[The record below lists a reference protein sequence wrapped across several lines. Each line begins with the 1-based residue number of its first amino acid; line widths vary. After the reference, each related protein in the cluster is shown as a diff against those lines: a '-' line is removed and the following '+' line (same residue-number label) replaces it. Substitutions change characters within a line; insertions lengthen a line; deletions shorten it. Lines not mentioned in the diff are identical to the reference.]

1 MKNYYTYD
9 LSKPDTMSGVG
20 MGFNLNESPDLIVVL
35 SHPTK
40 YRAALKSNQVVGQK
54 SVEFLQQEW
63 QRAWPDD
70 KQEPL
75 STYWTFLV
83 KNPTIKKKPP
93 IAQVREGL
101 VILMSELKGIL
112 ENFDRGEEEDPI
124 IPRILV
130 QGSLPATYLC
140 PGFKS
145 LTEDHGSFFFNPTL
159 QAYVIPTFDFSSMRY
174 QPWNEFIIHRDL
186 ERMFGLL
193 DPITPE
199 YQIMKPNDFF
209 GGEPFTMKGEKIY
222 LDIETTGLDFFSDTI
237 TMLGYIGEEGE
248 TVKIIEEPPEQ
259 MLHVLLEE
267 FKRNSNIVVCHN
279 IQFDFGMLQ
288 QNTDVKDSWDTVD
301 LLDTMFFAYVA
312 GDAPLNLK
320 HLTTTY
326 TNRPGPRS
334 FGSFTDHAYLAED
347 VLSTRAL
354 ERYYNPEDFVIPEAV
369 KLLNRVVGHFIRIR
383 HEGVAINAHLLEE
396 LIPEFHAE
404 TEKARKYLFDN
415 YVTPEE
421 INFNSPKQVV
431 QFLLANGVPLTTRTA
446 SGALS
451 ASEPILQEFST
462 RFPIVRDLLNYRFHA
477 KQATFLASYTEFIQY
492 DGKLHPRMKLHGTDT
507 GRLSCSE
514 PNLQQVP
521 RVGKIKE
528 IFTSRFD
535 GGYFGLIDLDRAE
548 LVTAALMANDL
559 KFAEALMSEDVHT
572 NVAST
577 IYQKP
582 EDQITKGQRKSSK
595 AITFGLLYGGTDS
608 GLASRAGL
616 SIALVA
622 QVRRDFLNI
631 FTGVAKLL
639 DKLTKEAIDTHQV
652 VSPFGR
658 IRDLTKIIMKEGKD
672 GAKRKATNTPIQGTA
687 SDIMLWIVGR
697 TSEEMQKLDLKSTII
712 FGVHDSAMLDIHP
725 NEVMSVYQC
734 VNSAFKS
741 LHESPLTQ
749 FELWDTLPFTGT
761 LEVARTW
768 AGTES
773 TNEGYDPLYQFPC
786 TSYFTRDTI
795 IEKLSNFKVTDDEEE
810 LEDEELEDEE
820 LLVTEPQSEW
830 NEIW

>member
-1 MKNYYTYD
+1 MKNYYTHD
-9 LSKPDTMSGVG
+9 LSKSDTMSGMG
-20 MGFNLNESPDLIVVL
+20 IGFNFDESPDLIIVL

-40 YRAALKSNQVVGQK
+40 YRAALKGNQVVGQK

-63 QRAWPDD
+63 QRAWPEE

-83 KNPTIKKKPP
+83 KNHTTKKKPP

-101 VILMSELKGIL
+101 VILMAELKGML
-112 ENFDRGEEEDPI
+112 ENFDRGKEDDPT

-130 QGSLPATYLC
+130 QGSIPASYLC

-174 QPWNEFIIHRDL
+174 QPWNAFIIHRDL
-186 ERMFGLL
+186 ERMFGLP
-193 DPITPE
+193 DPVAPDYKVMEPE
-199 YQIMKPNDFF
+199 DFF
-209 GGEPFTMKGEKIY
+209 GEEPLTMKGEKVY
-222 LDIETTGLDFFSDTI
+222 LDIETTGLSFFADTI
-237 TMLGYIGEEGE
+237 TLIGYIGEEGE
-248 TVKIIEEPPEQ
+248 QVKIIEEPSEE
-259 MLHVLLEE
+259 MLRILLEE
-267 FKRNSNIVVCHN
+267 FKRNSNIVVGHN
-279 IQFDFGMLQ
+279 LQFDFGMLQ
-288 QNTDVKDSWDTVD
+288 QKTVTGGWDTVD

-354 ERYYNPEDFVIPEAV
+354 ERYYNPEDLVIPEAV

-383 HEGVAINAHLLEE
+383 HQGVEIDAPLLDE

-404 TEKARKYLFDN
+404 TEKARGYLFDT
-415 YVTPEE
+415 YVTPED
-421 INFNSPKQVV
+421 INFNSSKQVV

-446 SGALS
+446 SGSLS
-451 ASEPILQEFST
+451 ASEPILQEFAS
-462 RFPIVRDLLNYRFHA
+462 RFPIVKDLLNYRFHA
-477 KQATFLASYTEFIQY
+477 KQATFLASYIEFLQY

-528 IFTSRFD
+528 IFTSRFE

-548 LVTAALMANDL
+548 LCVAALLADDA
-559 KFAEALMSEDVHT
+559 KFADALMSDDVHRH
-572 NVAST
+572 VASM

-582 EDQITKGQRKSSK
+582 EEEITKAQRKSSK
-595 AITFGLLYGGTDS
+595 AITFGLLYGGTDA

-616 SIALVA
+616 SIALVT
-622 QVRRDFLNI
+622 QVRRDFLSI
-631 FTGVAKLL
+631 FTGVDALL
-639 DKLTKEAIDTHQV
+639 HKLTQEAISTKKV

-658 IRDLTKIIMKEGKD
+658 IRDLTKIIMKEGKE

-697 TSEEMQKLDLKSTII
+697 TSEEMQKLGLKSTII

-749 FELWDTLPFTGT
+749 FELWDKLPFTGT

-795 IEKLSNFKVTDDEEE
+795 IERLSDFKVIEDE
-810 LEDEELEDEE
+810 LEEVIEEPISELIPSEE
-820 LLVTEPQSEW
+820 NPFSEPW
-830 NEIW
+830 